1 MSSSTEQ
8 LKLQNALK
16 VPLTAFRRRAF
27 LLTHH
32 FHDKLDILHLILVPF
47 LQLSSHNNPDG
58 LFACGIC
65 QPSAGVNGQITLC
78 KDSTESMPTS
88 SIFAFC

>member
-1 MSSSTEQ
+1 MSSITEQ

-32 FHDKLDILHLILVPF
+32 FQDKLDALHLIR
-47 LQLSSHNNPDG
+47 
-58 LFACGIC
+58 
-65 QPSAGVNGQITLC
+65 
-78 KDSTESMPTS
+78 
-88 SIFAFC
+88 SILAAELAQQS

>member
-1 MSSSTEQ
+1 MSSVTE

-16 VPLTAFRRRAF
+16 FPLTAFRRRAS

-32 FHDKLDILHLILVPF
+32 FQDKLDVLHLIPVPF

-58 LFACGIC
+58 LFARVIC
-65 QPSAGVNGQITLC
+65 QPSAGVNGQVTLC
-78 KDSTESMPTS
+78 KDSIESMPTS

>member
-1 MSSSTEQ
+1 MSFITE

-16 VPLTAFRRRAF
+16 VPLTAFRCRAF

-32 FHDKLDILHLILVPF
+32 FHDKLDVLHLIPVPF

-58 LFACGIC
+58 LFARGIC
-65 QPSAGVNGQITLC
+65 QLSAGVNGQITLC
-78 KDSTESMPTS
+78 KDSTESMPTA